1 MTLLWI
7 VLFTLLGGAAS
18 AGAAG
23 ALLLVPDRLRER
35 LLPSLVSYAVGTM
48 LAAAFLGLLPE
59 AFEQPGAQPP
69 RITAVLLG
77 GILLFFVLEK
87 FVLWRHCHTD
97 TCDAHGSAQHNP
109 DPAAAVRPRRAA
121 GTLILL
127 GDSVHNLIDGVLIAA
142 AFLTDTRLG
151 VLTALAIVAH
161 EIPQEIG
168 DVAVLVHSGYSRGK
182 AMLYNLLTNL
192 PTLLGGVVAYFAL
205 ETLHGVLP
213 YVLTLAAASFI
224 YIAVADL
231 IPDLHRRPE
240 PAATAAQVL
249 LIGAGIGTIMLS
261 HLALEQW
268 LH

>member
-7 VLFTLLGGAAS
+7 VLFTLLGGAVS

-35 LLPSLVSYAVGTM
+35 LLPSLVSYAVGAM

-59 AFEQPGAQPP
+59 AFEYPGAAPG

-87 FVLWRHCHTD
+87 FVLWRHCHSNG
-97 TCDAHGSAQHNP
+97 CAAHGSHAP
-109 DPAAAVRPRRAA
+109 LTTARPWRAA
-121 GTLILL
+121 GALVLI

-142 AFLTDTRLG
+142 AFLTDPHLG

-168 DVAVLVHSGYSRGK
+168 DVAVLVHSGYPPGR
-182 AMLYNLLTNL
+182 AMVYNLLTNV
-192 PTLLGGVVAYFAL
+192 PTLLGGVVAFFAL
-205 ETLHGVLP
+205 ESAQGTLP
-213 YVLTLAAASFI
+213 YVLTLAAASFV

-231 IPDLHRRPE
+231 IPDLHRRAE
-240 PAATAAQVL
+240 PAATAWQVL
-249 LIGAGIGTIMLS
+249 LIGAGVATIVLS
-261 HLALEQW
+261 HRALEHW
-268 LH
+268 GH

>member
-35 LLPSLVSYAVGTM
+35 LLPWLVSYAVGAM

-59 AFEQPGAQPP
+59 AFEQPGASAQQ
-69 RITAVLLG
+69 ITGVLLG

-97 TCDAHGSAQHNP
+97 TCAAHGSHAP
-109 DPAAAVRPRRAA
+109 LTSARPWRAA
-121 GTLILL
+121 GALVLI

-192 PTLLGGVVAYFAL
+192 PTLLGGVVAFFAL
-205 ETLHGVLP
+205 ESAQGTLP

-240 PAATAAQVL
+240 PAATLAQVA
-249 LIGAGIGTIMLS
+249 LISAGIGTILAS
-261 HLALEQW
+261 HW
-268 LH
+268 LLGHAVH

>member
-7 VLFTLLGGAAS
+7 VLFTLLGGTAS

-23 ALLLVPDRLRER
+23 GLLLVPDRLRER
-35 LLPSLVSYAVGTM
+35 LLPSLVSYAVGAM

-59 AFEQPGAQPP
+59 AFSHPGAGPSQ
-69 RITAVLLG
+69 ITGMLLA

-97 TCDAHGSAQHNP
+97 ACAAHGS
-109 DPAAAVRPRRAA
+109 PAVLTTARPWRAA
-121 GTLILL
+121 GTLVLI

-168 DVAVLVHSGYSRGK
+168 DVAVLVHSGYSRRK

-192 PTLLGGVVAYFAL
+192 PTLAGGVVAYFAL
-205 ETLHGVLP
+205 GAAQGVLP

-240 PAATAAQVL
+240 PAATAAQVA
-249 LIGAGIGTIMLS
+249 LIGAGILTIVVS
-261 HLALEQW
+261 HLALEHW

>member
-18 AGAAG
+18 ASVAG

-35 LLPSLVSYAVGTM
+35 LLPSLVSYAVGAM

-59 AFEQPGAQPP
+59 AFEQPGSTPQ

-97 TCDAHGSAQHNP
+97 TCAAHGSHAP
-109 DPAAAVRPRRAA
+109 PATARPWRAA
-121 GTLILL
+121 GTLVLI

-142 AFLTDTRLG
+142 AFLTDARLG

-168 DVAVLVHSGYSRGK
+168 DVAVLVHSGYSRRK

-192 PTLLGGVVAYFAL
+192 PTLIGGVLAYFAL
-205 ETLHGVLP
+205 DTLHGALP

-240 PAATAAQVL
+240 PAATLAQVL
-249 LIGAGIGTIMLS
+249 LIGAGIGTIVLS
-261 HLALEQW
+261 HVALEHW

>member
-35 LLPSLVSYAVGTM
+35 LLPSLVSYAVGAM

-59 AFEQPGAQPP
+59 AFEYPGTTPQQV
-69 RITAVLLG
+69 TGVLLG

-87 FVLWRHCHTD
+87 FVLWRHCHAD
-97 TCDAHGSAQHNP
+97 SCDAHGSH
-109 DPAAAVRPRRAA
+109 PAPVSARPWRAA
-121 GTLILL
+121 GTLVLV

-192 PTLLGGVVAYFAL
+192 PTLVGGVVAFFAL
-205 ETLHGVLP
+205 ESLHGVLP

-240 PAATAAQVL
+240 LAATAAQVA
-249 LIGAGIGTIMLS
+249 LIGAGIGTIVLS
-261 HLALEQW
+261 HAALEHW

>member
-18 AGAAG
+18 ASAAG
-23 ALLLVPDRLRER
+23 VLLLLPDRLRER
-35 LLPSLVSYAVGTM
+35 LLPSLVSYAVGAM

-59 AFEQPGAQPP
+59 AFAYPHTGPEQ
-69 RITAVLLG
+69 ITGVLLG

-87 FVLWRHCHTD
+87 FVLWRHCHTES
-97 TCDAHGSAQHNP
+97 CAAHGSHAP
-109 DPAAAVRPRRAA
+109 LATARPLRAA
-121 GTLILL
+121 GALVLI

-205 ETLHGVLP
+205 ESAEGVLP

-240 PAATAAQVL
+240 PTATAAQVL
-249 LIGAGIGTIMLS
+249 LIGAGIGTIVLS
-261 HLALEQW
+261 HW
-268 LH
+268 LLGHATH

>member
-23 ALLLVPDRLRER
+23 VLLLLPDRLRER
-35 LLPSLVSYAVGTM
+35 LLPSLVSYAVGAM

-59 AFEQPGAQPP
+59 AFAYPHTGPEQ
-69 RITAVLLG
+69 ITAVLLG

-97 TCDAHGSAQHNP
+97 SCDAHGSHAP
-109 DPAAAVRPRRAA
+109 LTTARPWRATGA
-121 GTLILL
+121 LVLI

-205 ETLHGVLP
+205 ASAQGALP

-240 PAATAAQVL
+240 PAATVSQVL
-249 LIGAGIGTIMLS
+249 LIGAGIATIMLS
-261 HLALEQW
+261 HLALERW
-268 LH
+268 AH

>member
-7 VLFTLLGGAAS
+7 VLFTLVGGTAS
-18 AGAAG
+18 ASAAG
-23 ALLLVPDRLRER
+23 ALLLLPDGLRER
-35 LLPSLVSYAVGTM
+35 LLPSLVSYAVGAM

-59 AFEQPGAQPP
+59 AFEHPGATPSG
-69 RITAVLLG
+69 ITGMLLF

-97 TCDAHGSAQHNP
+97 TCQAHGTP
-109 DPAAAVRPRRAA
+109 DQASTARPWRAA
-121 GTLILL
+121 GSLVLI

-151 VLTALAIVAH
+151 VLTGLAIVAH

-168 DVAVLVHSGYSRGK
+168 DVAVLTHSGYSRAK
-182 AMLYNLLTNL
+182 AMTYNLLTNI
-192 PTLLGGVVAYFAL
+192 PTLVGGVVGYF
-205 ETLHGVLP
+205 TLGPLQGALP